1 MKRLCLMLLLTMS
14 IPAWSAT
21 PAPAHSR
28 KPDVLVILVDQW
40 SPRYLSWENPQVR
53 TPHLD
58 RIAAEGMVFDR
69 CYTTSPI
76 CMPARVSL
84 LTGLY
89 PHNSGHGIWS
99 NALNYYAPPVE
110 ATMFQDIK
118 AAGYTTAQIGKTHWT
133 SGASVRQAFPK
144 IEDYHHAL
152 GLDYVFDVS
161 GPADSP
167 TDRSPYGAYLRK
179 LGLLDQVAE
188 DMHERYVKWEF
199 QPKASLVPPEHYHDV
214 FVSREAADFVGKQS
228 ADQPL
233 CVVMSLHSP
242 HPPLDA
248 PGEYATMY
256 EAGKLTLPPNVPET
270 FRREMRTIGHPEARE
285 ILANYL
291 GKISLADDCIGRV
304 VEAFQK
310 RGTWDRTLVCFTA
323 DHGEMM
329 GAQGM
334 LTKGRFYEESVRVPL
349 VVRWPGQVKT
359 GHTKAPVQMFDVYP
373 TIVEAIGGTLS
384 PRRQAVSLLPVATGK
399 TTSARKV
406 AISEIG
412 SQPPLNMMATDGRWK
427 WWVDDKGEF
436 LFDLDSDPF
445 EMTNLSADPAHLATL
460 NQMRESM
467 LTHLRSTQTNLSEG
481 YKSKVQRLR
490 EAEGQ
495 EGAGENKK
503 KQAKKLP

>member
-1 MKRLCLMLLLTMS
+1 MKWFSFLLLLGMAVPS
-14 IPAWSAT
+14 LSDT
-21 PAPAHSR
+21 PAR

-58 RIAAEGMVFDR
+58 KIASEGMVFDR
-69 CYTTSPI
+69 CYTTSPV

-89 PHNSGHGIWS
+89 PHNGGHGIWG
-99 NALNYYAPPVE
+99 NALNYHVPAEE
-110 ATMFQDIK
+110 ATMFRDIK

-133 SGASVRQAFPK
+133 SGPSVREAYPK
-144 IEDYHHAL
+144 LEDYHRAL

-161 GPADSP
+161 GPVDSV
-167 TDRSPYGAYLRK
+167 TERNPYAEYLRK
-179 LGLLDQVAE
+179 LGLLEKVAE
-188 DMHERYVKWEF
+188 EMHDRYVKWEF

-214 FVSREAADFVGKQS
+214 FVSREAADFVGKQP
-228 ADQPL
+228 ADIPL
-233 CVVMSLHSP
+233 CVVLSLHSP

-256 EAGKLTLPPNVPET
+256 NAGKLTLPPNVPET
-270 FRREMRTIGHPEARE
+270 FRREMRTIGHPETRE
-285 ILANYL
+285 MLANYL

-329 GAQGM
+329 GAHGM
-334 LTKGRFYEESVRVPL
+334 LTKGRMYEESARVPL
-349 VVRWPGQVKT
+349 VLRLPGQVKPC
-359 GHTKAPVQMFDVYP
+359 HTKAPVQMFDVYP

-384 PRRQAVSLLPVATGK
+384 PHRKAVSLLPVAAG
-399 TTSARKV
+399 RKEKLRPF

-412 SQPPLNMMATDGRWK
+412 TRAPLNMMATDGRWK
-427 WWVDDKGEF
+427 WWVEEKGEF
-436 LFDLDSDPF
+436 LFDLDADPY
-445 EMTNLSADPAHLATL
+445 EMNNLAADPAHLTTL
-460 NQMRESM
+460 NQMREGM

-481 YKSKVQRLR
+481 YKSKVQRMR
-490 EAEGQ
+490 EAEGKP
-495 EGAGENKK
+495 AKPKK
-503 KQAKKLP
+503 KAAEKLP

>member
-1 MKRLCLMLLLTMS
+1 MKRLCLILLLILV
-14 IPAWSAT
+14 IPAWTAT
-21 PAPAHSR
+21 PAR

-58 RIAAEGMVFDR
+58 KIAAEGMVFDR
-69 CYTTSPI
+69 CYTTSPV

-89 PHNSGHGIWS
+89 PHNGGHGIWG
-99 NALNYYAPPVE
+99 NALNYHAPPEE
-110 ATMFQDIK
+110 ATMFRDIK

-133 SGASVRQAFPK
+133 SGPSVREAFPK
-144 IEDYHHAL
+144 IDDYHRAL

-161 GPADSP
+161 GPVDSV
-167 TDRSPYGAYLRK
+167 TEKNPYAEYLRS
-179 LGLLDQVAE
+179 LGLLEQVAE
-188 DMHERYVKWEF
+188 EMHDRYVKWEF

-214 FVSREAADFVGKQS
+214 FVSREAADFVGKQP

-233 CVVMSLHSP
+233 CVVLSLHSP

-248 PGEYATMY
+248 PGDYATMY

-270 FRREMRTIGHPEARE
+270 FRREMRTIGHPETRE
-285 ILANYL
+285 MLANYL

-310 RGTWDRTLVCFTA
+310 RGTWDQTLVCFTA

-334 LTKGRFYEESVRVPL
+334 LTKGRMYEESARVPL
-349 VVRWPGQVKT
+349 VIRWPGQVKS
-359 GHTKAPVQMFDVYP
+359 GHTKAPVQIFDVYP
-373 TIVEAIGGTLS
+373 TVVEAVGGTLS
-384 PRRQAVSLLPVATGK
+384 PRRQAVSLLSVAAGK
-399 TTSARKV
+399 ATTVRRL

-412 SQPPLNMMATDGRWK
+412 THAPLNMMATDGRWK
-427 WWVDDKGEF
+427 WWVDEKGDH
-436 LFDLDSDPF
+436 LFDLDADPY
-445 EMTNLSADPAHLATL
+445 EMTNLAADPAHLATL
-460 NQMRESM
+460 NQMREAM

-481 YKSKVQRLR
+481 YKSKVQRMR
-490 EAEGQ
+490 EAEGMPAR
-495 EGAGENKK
+495 GKK
-503 KQAKKLP
+503 KKDGKLP

>member
-1 MKRLCLMLLLTMS
+1 MKRLCLILLLTMVV
-14 IPAWSAT
+14 PVWSA
-21 PAPAHSR
+21 APAR

-58 RIAAEGMVFDR
+58 RIAAEGMIFDR
-69 CYTTSPI
+69 CYTTSPV

-89 PHNSGHGIWS
+89 PHNGGHGIWG
-99 NALNYYAPPVE
+99 NALNYHVPPEEAP
-110 ATMFQDIK
+110 MFRDIQ

-133 SGASVRQAFPK
+133 SGASVREAFPK
-144 IEDYHHAL
+144 IEDYHRAL
-152 GLDYVFDVS
+152 GLDYVFDVA

-167 TDRSPYGAYLRK
+167 TDRSPYGEYLRK
-179 LGLLDQVAE
+179 LGLLDRVAE

-199 QPKASLVPPEHYHDV
+199 QPRASLVPPEHYHDV
-214 FVSREAADFVGKQS
+214 FVSREAADFVGKQ
-228 ADQPL
+228 AAYKPL

-248 PGEYATMY
+248 PGDYATMY

-270 FRREMRTIGHPEARE
+270 FRREMRTIGRPETRE
-285 ILANYL
+285 MLANYL

-310 RGTWDRTLVCFTA
+310 RGTWDQTLVCFTA

-334 LTKGRFYEESVRVPL
+334 LTKGRFYEESARVPL
-349 VVRWPGQVKT
+349 VVRWPGQVKS

-373 TIVEAIGGTLS
+373 TVVEAIGGTLS

-399 TTSARKV
+399 AETVRKV

-412 SQPPLNMMATDGRWK
+412 TQAPLRMMATDGRWK
-427 WWVDDKGEF
+427 WWVEEKAEF
-436 LFDLDSDPF
+436 LFDLDADPY
-445 EMTNLSADPAHLATL
+445 EMTNLAADPAHLATL

-467 LTHLRSTQTNLSEG
+467 LLHLRSTQTNLSEG

-495 EGAGENKK
+495 VSPGKNKK
-503 KQAKKLP
+503 KALKKLP

>member
-1 MKRLCLMLLLTMS
+1 MKPLCLILLLLMS
-14 IPAWSAT
+14 LPAWSDT
-21 PAPAHSR
+21 PTR

-58 RIAAEGMVFDR
+58 RIAAEGMIFDR

-99 NALNYYAPPVE
+99 NALNYHVPPAE

-133 SGASVRQAFPK
+133 SGPSLRQTFPK

-161 GPADSP
+161 GPPDSA

-188 DMHERYVKWEF
+188 NMHERYVKWEF
-199 QPKASLVPPEHYHDV
+199 EPKTSLVPPEHYHDV
-214 FVSREAADFVGKQS
+214 FVSREAADFVGKQP

-248 PGEYATMY
+248 PGDYATMY
-256 EAGKLTLPPNVPET
+256 DAEKLTLPPNVPAT
-270 FRREMRTIGHPEARE
+270 FRREMRTIGHPETRE
-285 ILANYL
+285 LLANYL

-304 VEAFQK
+304 VEALQK
-310 RGTWDRTLVCFTA
+310 RGTWDHTLVCFTA

-329 GAQGM
+329 GAQGQ

-349 VVRWPGQVKT
+349 VIRWPGQVKA
-359 GHTKAPVQMFDVYP
+359 GHTKTPVQMFDVYP
-373 TIVEAIGGTLS
+373 TVVEAIGGTLS

-399 TTSARKV
+399 TTLARKT

-412 SQPPLNMMATDGRWK
+412 SQSPLNMMATDGRWK

-436 LFDLDSDPF
+436 LFDLDTDPF
-445 EMTNLSADPAHLATL
+445 EMTNLAADPAHLTTL
-460 NQMRESM
+460 NQMRGSM
-467 LTHLRSTQTNLSEG
+467 LLHLRSSQTNLSEG
-481 YKSKVQRLR
+481 YKSKVKRLR
-490 EAEGQ
+490 EAEEKQ
-495 EGAGENKK
+495 GAGQNKK
-503 KQAKKLP
+503 SPAGKLP

>member
-1 MKRLCLMLLLTMS
+1 MNPLCLLLLPLMV

-21 PAPAHSR
+21 PAC

-58 RIAAEGMVFDR
+58 RIAAEGMIFDR
-69 CYTTSPI
+69 CYTTSPV

-99 NALNYYAPPVE
+99 NALNYHVPPTE

-118 AAGYTTAQIGKTHWT
+118 AASYTTAQIGKTHWT
-133 SGASVRQAFPK
+133 SGASVRETFPK
-144 IEDYHHAL
+144 IENYYHAL

-161 GPADSP
+161 GPPDSP
-167 TDRSPYGAYLRK
+167 TDRSPYGAYLRN

-199 QPKASLVPPEHYHDV
+199 QPKTSLVPPEHYHDV

-248 PGEYATMY
+248 PGKYATMY
-256 EAGKLTLPPNVPET
+256 EAGKLTLPPDVPET

-285 ILANYL
+285 LLANYL

-304 VEAFQK
+304 VAAFQQ

-329 GAQGM
+329 GAQGQ

-349 VVRWPGQVKT
+349 VVRWPGQLKT

-384 PRRQAVSLLPVATGK
+384 PRRQSVSFLPVAAGK
-399 TTSARKV
+399 KNSVRKI

-412 SQPPLNMMATDGRWK
+412 SQAPLNMLATDGRWK

-436 LFDLDSDPF
+436 LFDLDADPF
-445 EMTNLSADPAHLATL
+445 EMANLAADPAHLSTL

-467 LTHLRSTQTNLSEG
+467 LLHLRSTQTNLSEG

-495 EGAGENKK
+495 EGAGKNKK
-503 KQAKKLP
+503 KQVKKLP